1 VEEAD
6 VEVVVAVEEFVEEA
20 NAELVVVKVVAT

>member
-1 VEEAD
+1 
-6 VEVVVAVEEFVEEA
+6 VEEFVEEA